1 MGYDKAS
8 NKKNAKTGEYPMDY
22 KDTLNLP
29 KTKFPMKANLSQKEP
44 QMLKRW
50 EEMGLYKT
58 LVERG
63 EGRQKFILHD
73 GPPYANGHLHLGHTV
88 NKVLKDIIVKFQMM
102 SGKSAPFVPGWDCH
116 GLPIEHNVEKKL
128 GSKRHKM
135 DKLAI
140 RKECRKYAER
150 FVDIQ
155 RSEFKR
161 LGVLGDWQNPYLTMN
176 YDYEA
181 TIAKEFCHIYL
192 KGYVVKS
199 TKPVYWCPTCV
210 TALAEAE
217 VEYAPHKSP
226 SITVRFPCGSD
237 LLSFLKEKVQGLD
250 DASCYVLIWTTTPW
264 TLPANRAVAVH
275 PELDYLIVRVPKDKA
290 ANAHST
296 DGSGKDEVWV
306 VAEARLNPILLSIG
320 LEQSDVEILGTVRGD
335 ELEGKSVA
343 HPFIERQGPVI
354 TADYVTIDSGT
365 GVVHIAPGHGTEDY
379 ESSRRYGLEV
389 YSPVDDRG
397 CFTKDVEGFAGE
409 NIFKANPEIIELLK
423 SKGMLVHTEE
433 LSHSYPHCWRCK
445 RPVIFRATAQWFI
458 SMDKNHLREKALENI
473 QKVEWIPAWGRERIY
488 GMVESRPDWCISR
501 QRAWGVPITVLSCQS
516 CGEPVLTEEIADR
529 IVEFFHE
536 EGADSWFARPVSDFV
551 PEGFSCPKCGGAEFS
566 KEEDILDVWFDSG
579 VSHAAVLE
587 RRKELAWPA
596 DMYLEGSDQ
605 HRGWFQ
611 SSLLTSVATR
621 DSAPYRSVLT
631 HGFVVD
637 GKGKKMS
644 KSVGNVI
651 PPEKLIKRFGA
662 EILRLWVSAEDYRD
676 DIKISDE
683 ILQRL
688 TEAYRKI
695 RNTIRYLLSNLNDF
709 DPEKDA
715 MPLDELESLDRW
727 ALDRVCQV
735 MERVR
740 KGYEDYK
747 FHVVFHQIHKLCT
760 VDLSSLYLDIIKDRL
775 YCELR
780 DGRLRRSAQTALY
793 HIARNLIVNMAPV
806 LSFTAD
812 EAWSHLAGAEGE
824 SVFFAEFPTLPGGLL
839 NKEEAEFWNKVLELR
854 NEITKALELARREKR
869 IGLALDAKVL
879 VKLPEDFGLEAN
891 DDLAECLKMVTIV
904 SQLELVDSF
913 SQEQVDQ
920 GNIWE
925 SEEFPGLSCL
935 VLPAEGKK
943 CARCWTWSTYVGQD
957 EEFPDVCQR
966 CAQVLKEMGVSG
978 KEE

>member
-1 MGYDKAS
+1 
-8 NKKNAKTGEYPMDY
+8 MDY

-44 QMLKRW
+44 QMLKKW
-50 EEMGLYKT
+50 DKMGIYKE
-58 LVERG
+58 LLQKGKDRP
-63 EGRQKFILHD
+63 KFILHD

-88 NKVLKDIIVKFQMM
+88 NKVLKDIIIKFQTMT
-102 SGKSAPFVPGWDCH
+102 GKSAPFVPGWDCH

-128 GSKRHKM
+128 GSKRHTM

-140 RKECRKYAER
+140 RKKCREYAER

-155 RSEFKR
+155 RKEFER
-161 LGVLGDWQNPYLTMN
+161 LGVLGDWGNPYLTMN
-176 YDYEA
+176 FDYEA
-181 TIAKEFCHIYL
+181 TIAKEFCQIYL
-192 KGYVVKS
+192 DGYVVRS
-199 TKPVYWCPTCV
+199 TKPVHWCPTCV

-217 VEYAPHKSP
+217 VEYAPHTSP
-226 SITVRFPCGSD
+226 SITVRFPCTD
-237 LLSFLKEKVQGLD
+237 EFKAWLKERVNDFNENDK
-250 DASCYVLIWTTTPW
+250 CYVLIWTTTPW

-275 PELDYLIVRVPKDKA
+275 PDFDYVVVKVPGQKA
-290 ANAHST
+290 SAAMSFEE
-296 DGSGKDEVWV
+296 DGRDEIWV
-306 VAEARLNPILLSIG
+306 VAEGRLQAILLALG
-320 LEQSDVEILGTVRGD
+320 LEQTDVEILHEMKGSD
-335 ELEGKSVA
+335 LEGLKVL
-343 HPFIERQGPVI
+343 HPFIDRQGPVI
-354 TADYVTIDSGT
+354 VADYVTLDSGT
-365 GVVHIAPGHGTEDY
+365 GIVHIAPGHGTEDY
-379 ESSRRYGLEV
+379 ESSRRYDLEV
-389 YSPVDDRG
+389 FSPVDDRG
-397 CFTKDVEGFAGE
+397 LFTKDVEAFEGQH
-409 NIFKANPEIIELLK
+409 IFKANPEIVELLK
-423 SKGMLVHTEE
+423 RKGMLVHTEE

-458 SMDKNHLREKALENI
+458 SMEKNELRSRALKSI
-473 QKVEWIPAWGRERIY
+473 DQVTWIPAWGRERIY
-488 GMVESRPDWCISR
+488 GMVEARPDWCISR
-501 QRAWGVPITVLSCQS
+501 QRAWGVPITVFTCQS
-516 CGEPVLTEEIADR
+516 CGKSVLTEESANK
-529 IVEFFHE
+529 IVEIFE
-536 EGADSWFARPVSDFV
+536 KEGADAWFDKSVEDFL
-551 PEGFSCPKCGGAEFS
+551 PEGFSCPECGSSDFK

-587 RRKELAWPA
+587 RRPELSWPA

-621 DSAPYRSVLT
+621 GSAPYRSVLT

-709 DPEKDA
+709 DPEKNSV
-715 MPLDELESLDRW
+715 PLNELESLDRW
-727 ALDRVCQV
+727 ALDRVSKA

-740 KGYEDYK
+740 KGYEEYK
-747 FHVVFHQIHKLCT
+747 FHVVFHQIHQLCT
-760 VDLSSLYLDIIKDRL
+760 VDLSALYLDIVKDRL
-775 YCELR
+775 YCELT
-780 DGRLRRSAQTALY
+780 DGRPRRSCQTALY
-793 HIARNLIVNMAPV
+793 HIARSLIINMAPV

-812 EAWSHLAGAEGE
+812 EAWAHLIGNEE
-824 SVFFAEFPTLPGGLL
+824 TSVFFEEFPRLQDALL
-839 NKEEAEFWNKVLELR
+839 SEEEETFWAKVIDLR

-879 VKLPEDFGLEAN
+879 VKLPEDIGLEKN
-891 DDLAECLKMVTIV
+891 QDLAQCLKMVTIV

-913 SQEQVDQ
+913 DDDQVSQ
-920 GNIWE
+920 GNIWQ

-935 VLPAEGKK
+935 VLPAEGQK
-943 CARCWTWSTYVGQD
+943 CARCWTWSTYVGKD
-957 EEFPDVCQR
+957 TEFPDVCER
-966 CAQVLKEMGVSG
+966 CASVLRQMGF
-978 KEE
+978 KATTE

>member
-1 MGYDKAS
+1 
-8 NKKNAKTGEYPMDY
+8 MDY

-50 EEMGLYKT
+50 EALGLYKK
-58 LVERG
+58 LIEKGKHRP
-63 EGRQKFILHD
+63 KFILHD

-88 NKVLKDIIVKFQMM
+88 NKVLKDIIVKYQMM
-102 SGKSAPFVPGWDCH
+102 TGRSAPFVPGWDCH

-128 GSKRHKM
+128 GSKRHQM

-140 RKECRKYAER
+140 RKQCRRYAER

-155 RSEFKR
+155 RKEFER
-161 LGVLGDWQNPYLTMN
+161 LGVIGDWENPYLTMN
-176 YDYEA
+176 YGYEA
-181 TIAKEFCHIYL
+181 TIAKEFCQIYL
-192 KGYVVKS
+192 DGYVLRS
-199 TKPVYWCPTCV
+199 TKPVHWCPTCV

-226 SITVRFPCGSD
+226 SITVRFPCSGQFRDWLISNV
-237 LLSFLKEKVQGLD
+237 SGLD
-250 DASCYVLIWTTTPW
+250 QQAECYVLIWTTTPW

-275 PELDYLIVRVPKDKA
+275 PDFNYVVVRVPADKVKA
-290 ANAHST
+290 AMSLEA
-296 DGSGKDEVWV
+296 GGKDEIWL
-306 VAEARLNPILLSIG
+306 VAEGRLQAILLALG
-320 LEQSDVEILGTVRGD
+320 LEQTDVQILHEFTGQ
-335 ELEGKSVA
+335 ELEGQQVR
-343 HPFIERQGPVI
+343 HPFIDRQGPVI
-354 TADYVTIDSGT
+354 VADYVTLDSGT
-365 GVVHIAPGHGTEDY
+365 GIVHIAPGHGTEDY
-379 ESSRRYGLEV
+379 DSGRKYGLEV

-397 CFTKDVEGFAGE
+397 LFTKDVQGFEGQH
-409 NIFKANPEIIELLK
+409 IFKANPDIVELLK
-423 SKGMLVHTEE
+423 QRGMLVHTEE

-458 SMDKNHLREKALENI
+458 SMDKNSLRSRALKNI
-473 QKVEWIPAWGRERIY
+473 DKVKWIPAWGRDRIY
-488 GMVESRPDWCISR
+488 GMVEARPDWCISR
-501 QRAWGVPITVLSCQS
+501 QRAWGVPITVFTCKS
-516 CGEPVLTEEIADR
+516 CGKTVLTKEMADK
-529 IVEFFHE
+529 IVEIFE
-536 EGADSWFARPVSDFV
+536 KEGADAWFQRPVSDFL
-551 PEGFSCPKCGGAEFS
+551 PEGYSCQACGSSDFK

-587 RRKELAWPA
+587 RREELSWPA

-621 DSAPYRSVLT
+621 NSAPYRSVLT

-695 RNTIRYLLSNLNDF
+695 RNTIRYLLSNLSDF
-709 DPEKDA
+709 DPITDSL
-715 MPLDELESLDRW
+715 PFSELESLDRW
-727 ALDRVCQV
+727 ALDRVFKAL
-735 MERVR
+735 RRIR
-740 KGYEDYK
+740 KGYDEYK
-747 FHVVFHQIHKLCT
+747 FHIVFHQIHQLCT
-760 VDLSSLYLDIIKDRL
+760 VDLSSLYLDIVKDRL

-780 DGRLRRSAQTALY
+780 DGRPRRSCQTALY
-793 HIARNLIVNMAPV
+793 HIARNLIVSMAPV

-812 EAWSHLAGAEGE
+812 EAWAHLTGDQEA
-824 SVFFAEFPTLPGGLL
+824 SVFFEQFSKAQNDLL
-839 NKEEAEFWNKVLELR
+839 SEAEEEFWSKTIGLR

-879 VKLPEDFGLEAN
+879 VRLPEDIGLEK
-891 DDLAECLKMVTIV
+891 DDELVQCLKMVTIV
-904 SQLELVDSF
+904 SQLQLVDSF
-913 SQEQVDQ
+913 DDEQVKK
-920 GNIWE
+920 GNIWQ
-925 SEEFPGLSCL
+925 SEDIPGLLCL
-935 VLPAEGKK
+935 VLPAEGEK
-943 CARCWTWSTYVGQD
+943 CARCWTWSTYVGKD
-957 EEFPDVCQR
+957 EEFPDVCER
-966 CAQVLKEMGVSG
+966 CARVLRQMGAG
-978 KEE
+978 QERD

>member
-1 MGYDKAS
+1 
-8 NKKNAKTGEYPMDY
+8 MDY

-44 QMLKRW
+44 SMLKKW
-50 EEMGLYKT
+50 ETISLYKK
-58 LVERG
+58 LLEKGKDRP
-63 EGRQKFILHD
+63 KFILHD

-88 NKVLKDIIVKFQMM
+88 NKVLKDIIVKYQTMG
-102 SGKSAPFVPGWDCH
+102 GKSAPFVPGWDCH

-135 DKLAI
+135 DKLQI
-140 RKECRKYAER
+140 RKKCREYAER

-155 RSEFKR
+155 RKEFER
-161 LGVLGDWQNPYLTMN
+161 LGVIGDWENPYLTMN

-181 TIAKEFCHIYL
+181 TIAKEFCQIYL
-192 KGYVVKS
+192 DGYVVRS
-199 TKPVYWCPTCV
+199 TKPVHWCPTCV

-217 VEYAPHKSP
+217 VEYAPHTSP
-226 SITVRFPCGSD
+226 SITVRFPCSD
-237 LLSFLKEKVQGLD
+237 EFKNWLRSRIEGLD
-250 DASCYVLIWTTTPW
+250 QKSGCYVLIWTTTPW

-275 PELDYLIVRVPKDKA
+275 PDFDYVVVRVPADKA
-290 ANAHST
+290 KAALSSEK
-296 DGSGKDEVWV
+296 DGADEIWI
-306 VAEARLNPILLSIG
+306 VAEARLQAILLALG
-320 LEQSDVEILGTVRGD
+320 LEQQDVEILHELKGQ
-335 ELEGKSVA
+335 ELEGLQVH
-343 HPFIERQGPVI
+343 HPFIDRQGPVI
-354 TADYVTIDSGT
+354 VADYVTLDSGT
-365 GVVHIAPGHGTEDY
+365 GIVHIAPGHGTEDY
-379 ESSRRYGLEV
+379 ESSRKYGLEV

-397 CFTKDVEGFAGE
+397 LFTKDVQGLEGQHV
-409 NIFKANPEIIELLK
+409 FKANPEVVEHLRQ
-423 SKGMLVHTEE
+423 KGMLIHTEE

-458 SMDKNHLREKALENI
+458 SMDKNDLRSRALENI
-473 QKVEWIPAWGRERIY
+473 DRVKWIPAWGRDRIY
-488 GMVESRPDWCISR
+488 GMVEARPDWCISR
-501 QRAWGVPITVLSCQS
+501 QRAWGVPITVFTCRS
-516 CGEPVLTEEIADR
+516 CGQSILTQEMADR
-529 IVEFFHE
+529 IVEIFE
-536 EGADSWFARPVSDFV
+536 KEGADSWFQRPVSDFI
-551 PEGFSCPKCGGAEFS
+551 PEGYACQSCGSSDFK

-587 RRKELAWPA
+587 RRQELSWPA

-621 DSAPYRSVLT
+621 NKAPYRSVLT

-709 DPEKDA
+709 DPDRDSV
-715 MPLDELESLDRW
+715 PLSELESIDRW
-727 ALDRVCQV
+727 ALDRVFKV
-735 MERVR
+735 LKRVQ
-740 KGYEDYK
+740 KGYEEYK
-747 FHVVFHQIHKLCT
+747 FHIVFHQIHQLCT
-760 VDLSSLYLDIIKDRL
+760 VDLSSLYLDIVKDRL
-775 YCELR
+775 YCELQ
-780 DGRLRRSAQTALY
+780 DGRPRRSCQTVLY
-793 HIARNLIVNMAPV
+793 HIARHLIVNMAPV

-812 EAWSHLAGAEGE
+812 EAWSHLTGNENT
-824 SVFFAEFPTLPGGLL
+824 SVFFEQFPETQEDLL
-839 NKEEAEFWNKVLELR
+839 SEEEKVFWAKVIELR

-879 VKLPEDFGLEAN
+879 VQLPEDIGLKK
-891 DDLAECLKMVTIV
+891 DDKLAKCLRMVTIV
-904 SQLELVDSF
+904 SQLQLVDSF
-913 SQEQVDQ
+913 DEKHIKE
-920 GNIWE
+920 GNIWQ
-925 SEEFPGLSCL
+925 SEDLPGLLCL

-943 CARCWTWSTYVGQD
+943 CARCWTWSTYVGKD
-957 EEFPDVCQR
+957 KEFPDVCDR
-966 CAQVLKEMGVSG
+966 CARVLRQMGIKSETG
-978 KEE
+978 E